1 VVKLNIDALAAVLAN
16 VAYIVEK
23 RRTNVDRAFTSTC
36 RRYKCSSSAMSR
48 EDFFTLAHAFISNY
62 CLVKRIAEKAGRGSA
77 SYRMLARL
85 FIYLWLRKQGVQID
99 SKLKKSIRRDFG
111 DVDEVYESID
121 EPWTKLSYPKWIY
134 DKMVSILGREEAE
147 KLLEAMNR
155 RVLWLRINTLRAD
168 IDKVL
173 RELERYDVIFEE
185 DHDVPFLV
193 KVLKSKRPLRSLP
206 AVRDGKAIIQDKA
219 SVLTV
224 IALNP
229 APGDLI
235 YDFAAAP
242 GIKTSLIMQL
252 TENRAR
258 VVALDRSPRRL
269 ESLRALLKK
278 YGVDTTRVDIAL
290 TDSRIISLSRRADL
304 ALVDAPCSS
313 SGAIPKDPSIK
324 LLLSR
329 PDIPAKMKAIQTA
342 MLNNAVNYADRVVY
356 ATCSIFP
363 EEGEEVVLDVIS
375 SKDARLEEPK
385 INASPGYMMYPIWSK
400 VRRTLP
406 HINESEGFF
415 IAKLSTV

>member
-1 VVKLNIDALAAVLAN
+1 
-16 VAYIVEK
+16 
-23 RRTNVDRAFTSTC
+23 
-36 RRYKCSSSAMSR
+36 
-48 EDFFTLAHAFISNY
+48 
-62 CLVKRIAEKAGRGSA
+62 
-77 SYRMLARL
+77 
-85 FIYLWLRKQGVQID
+85 
-99 SKLKKSIRRDFG
+99 
-111 DVDEVYESID
+111 
-121 EPWTKLSYPKWIY
+121 
-134 DKMVSILGREEAE
+134 
-147 KLLEAMNR
+147 
-155 RVLWLRINTLRAD
+155 
-168 IDKVL
+168 
-173 RELERYDVIFEE
+173 
-185 DHDVPFLV
+185 
-193 KVLKSKRPLRSLP
+193 LRSLP

-224 IALNP
+224 IALDP

-269 ESLRALLKK
+269 ESMKALLKK

-324 LLLSR
+324 LLLSK
-329 PDIPAKMKAIQTA
+329 PDIPAKMKTIQTA
-342 MLNNAVNYADRVVY
+342 MLSNAVNYADRIVY

-363 EEGEEVVLDVIS
+363 EEGEEVVLEVIS

-385 INASPGYMMYPIWSK
+385 INTPTGYMIYPIWSK

-415 IAKLSTV
+415 IAKLSTT